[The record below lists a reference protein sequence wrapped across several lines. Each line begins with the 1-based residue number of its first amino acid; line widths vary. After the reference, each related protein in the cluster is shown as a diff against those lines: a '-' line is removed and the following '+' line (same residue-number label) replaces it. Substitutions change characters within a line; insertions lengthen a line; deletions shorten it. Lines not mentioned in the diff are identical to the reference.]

1 MNDIWFIN
9 ISAFVIEKKIHVVV
23 LGVASV
29 KFGVNHTNASEMV
42 STFDCRT
49 RLDRSVS
56 DHCVAVL
63 QCCGH
68 KPVCN

>member
-23 LGVASV
+23 LCVNVASL
-29 KFGVNHTNASEMV
+29 KFGVYHTNGLEMV

-49 RLDRSVS
+49 RLD
-56 DHCVAVL
+56 
-63 QCCGH
+63 
-68 KPVCN
+68 